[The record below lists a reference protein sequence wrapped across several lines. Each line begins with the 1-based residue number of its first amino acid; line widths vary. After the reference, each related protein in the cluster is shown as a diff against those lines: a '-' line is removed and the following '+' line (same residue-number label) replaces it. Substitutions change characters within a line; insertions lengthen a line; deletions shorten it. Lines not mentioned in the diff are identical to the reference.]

1 MAVTT
6 TPRDILEAAYAT
18 SLQNQPGIIAEEESE
33 LLAVVNRK
41 LKAIYTMSIGV
52 DPTYF
57 ADSLSVA
64 EASGEWIEPEAAASI
79 FYMEQDSDG
88 AEVVPVLIE
97 EQDADPTKLAV
108 YAVGRTLY
116 ASATNPPTGNVTLYY
131 TVEPADAADLNTAL
145 DATWD
150 EAHNEL
156 LIAEVALFL
165 AVKDGRPEEYEGL
178 VLDRN
183 LALNRMLAKLVSHY
197 QTLRTKYPMRREI
210 NVQAFVQPTDL
221 LAG

>member
-6 TPRDILEAAYAT
+6 TPRDILLDAYAT
-18 SLQNQPGIIAEEESE
+18 SLRNQPGIIAEEETE
-33 LLAVVNRK
+33 LLNVVNRK

-57 ADSLSVA
+57 ATSTSVA
-64 EASGEWIEPEAAASI
+64 EAAGEWVEPEAAASI
-79 FYMEQDSDG
+79 FYMEQDSDD
-88 AEVVPVLIE
+88 AEVVVVLAE

-116 ASATNPPTGNVTLYY
+116 ASATNPPSGNVTMYY
-131 TVEPADAADLNTAL
+131 TIEPANTADLDSTL
-145 DATWD
+145 DASWD

-156 LIAEVALFL
+156 LVAEVALFL
-165 AVKDGRPEEYEGL
+165 AVKDGRAEEYEGL
-178 VLDRN
+178 INTRN
-183 LALNRMLAKLVSHY
+183 LAMNRLLAKLSSHY
-197 QTLRTKYPMRREI
+197 QTVRTKYPMRREI
-210 NVQAFVQPTDL
+210 NVQAFVQPSDL